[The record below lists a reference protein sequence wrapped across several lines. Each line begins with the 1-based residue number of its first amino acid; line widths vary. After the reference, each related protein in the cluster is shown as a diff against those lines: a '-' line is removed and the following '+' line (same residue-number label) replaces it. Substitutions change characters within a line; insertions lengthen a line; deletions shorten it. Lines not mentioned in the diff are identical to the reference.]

1 MSTLV
6 FPSPCAHFYSRMTV
20 VPPNNREERGS
31 HYVIMVPAPHINSPK
46 QEQVDDEEGGGGAVG
61 AAAAID
67 TSVSSDVSY
76 ASSGRCIDDDF
87 DLFDPDAV
95 DFEPLLVTGS
105 KYTGIYFIAIV

>member
-1 MSTLV
+1 M
-6 FPSPCAHFYSRMTV
+6 
-20 VPPNNREERGS
+20 
-31 HYVIMVPAPHINSPK
+31 MVPAPHVNSPK

-61 AAAAID
+61 AATAAEK
-67 TSVSSDVSY
+67 SFSSDVSH

-105 KYTGIYFIAIV
+105 KYTGIYFIAIVFDDL

>member
-1 MSTLV
+1 M
-6 FPSPCAHFYSRMTV
+6 
-20 VPPNNREERGS
+20 
-31 HYVIMVPAPHINSPK
+31 MVPAPHINSPK
-46 QEQVDDEEGGGGAVG
+46 QEQVDEEEGGGGGGGGAVG
-61 AAAAID
+61 AASAAE
-67 TSVSSDVSY
+67 TSFSSDVSY